1 MFLFLFQKETSK
13 ILRTLP
19 VIDHDVV
26 ILANVNINHS
36 DSRSVAS
43 SPNDSM
49 EESQCVFG
57 KYKYRRKFLKW
68 TGLKNSKINIS
79 WYIKMIFF
87 VSENVVKLSNRRLS
101 KVEVYL
107 LSKGLIC
114 CPTLYSVDKS
124 VIKEDLEKFGR
135 ILRLMAL

>member
-1 MFLFLFQKETSK
+1 
-13 ILRTLP
+13 
-19 VIDHDVV
+19 
-26 ILANVNINHS
+26 
-36 DSRSVAS
+36 
-43 SPNDSM
+43 
-49 EESQCVFG
+49 
-57 KYKYRRKFLKW
+57 
-68 TGLKNSKINIS
+68 
-79 WYIKMIFF
+79 MIFF